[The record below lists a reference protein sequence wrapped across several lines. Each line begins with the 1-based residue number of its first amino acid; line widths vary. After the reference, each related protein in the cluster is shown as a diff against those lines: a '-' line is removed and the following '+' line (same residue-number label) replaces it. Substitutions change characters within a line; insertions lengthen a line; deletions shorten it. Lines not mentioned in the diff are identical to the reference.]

1 MTCAMRYVRR
11 PRKSTVLHR
20 RRHIFLYC
28 ALHNHRSVGR
38 IVIFYPD
45 DRTTKRR
52 VSRGYAL
59 LYHAYELQRSWL
71 NSASAFAS
79 IGVEMLNNPAN
90 PFNYIGPMG
99 YMNIGPVAASALE
112 VFAHATASYGKPAWN
127 LEAIEVDGVADSVV
141 EATVVNRPFGDLK
154 EFYRENLPD
163 DAPRMLV
170 VAPMSGHY
178 ATLLRGTV
186 ERMLQNYRVFVTD
199 WADAKTVPLHEGTF
213 DLDDY
218 MDYVIGF
225 LEHIGEGAHVM
236 AVCQP
241 SVPVFAATAIM
252 NRDAHPCAPRTLTM
266 MGGPIDTRC
275 SPTSVNDLAMDRPIE
290 WFRHNVIATVPMQ
303 YRGAGRRVYPG
314 FMQLAGFMSMNLGNH
329 MMSHYEM
336 FKHLTVGD
344 DESAQ
349 ATKDFYDEYRSVCDM
364 TAEFYLQT
372 VQEVFQDH
380 ALPNGTFLHRGK
392 RVDLGDITRTALL
405 AIEGERDDISGLGQT
420 KAALR
425 LTPRLDASKKRY
437 YMAEGAGHYGIFN
450 GSRWREKIAPVVE
463 EFIAAHG

>member
-1 MTCAMRYVRR
+1 M
-11 PRKSTVLHR
+11 
-20 RRHIFLYC
+20 
-28 ALHNHRSVGR
+28 
-38 IVIFYPD
+38 
-45 DRTTKRR
+45 
-52 VSRGYAL
+52 
-59 LYHAYELQRSWL
+59 LYHAHELQRSWL
-71 NSASAFAS
+71 NSASTFAS

-90 PFNYIGPMG
+90 PLNYVGPMG
-99 YMNIGPVAASALE
+99 YMNIGPIAASALE
-112 VFAHATASYGKPAWN
+112 VFAHATATYGKPAWN
-127 LEAIEVDGVADSVV
+127 IESVDAGGESHPVIES
-141 EATVVNRPFGDLK
+141 TVVNMPFGDLK
-154 EFYRENLPD
+154 EFYREDLPE
-163 DAPRMLV
+163 DAPRLLV

-186 ERMLQNYRVFVTD
+186 ERMLENYRVFVTD
-199 WADAKTVPLHEGTF
+199 WADAKTVPLHEGEF

-218 MDYVIGF
+218 IDYVIAY
-225 LEHIGEGAHVM
+225 LEHIGPGANVM

-252 NRDAHPCAPRTLTM
+252 NADKHPCTPKTLTM

-275 SPTSVNDLAMDRPIE
+275 SPTSVNDLAMERPIE
-290 WFRHNVIATVPMQ
+290 WFRHSVIATVPMQ

-372 VQEVFQDH
+372 VEEVFQAH
-380 ALPNGTFLHRGK
+380 SLPNGTFVHRDK
-392 RVDLGDITRTALL
+392 PVDLADITQTALL

-420 KAALR
+420 KAALD
-425 LTPRLDASKKRY
+425 LTPKLSDRKKRY

-450 GSRWREKIAPVVE
+450 GSKWRGKIAPVVE

>member
-1 MTCAMRYVRR
+1 M
-11 PRKSTVLHR
+11 
-20 RRHIFLYC
+20 
-28 ALHNHRSVGR
+28 
-38 IVIFYPD
+38 
-45 DRTTKRR
+45 
-52 VSRGYAL
+52 

-71 NSASAFAS
+71 NSASSWAS
-79 IGVEMLNNPAN
+79 IGAEMLSNPAN
-90 PFNYIGPMG
+90 PFNYGPLGYLGLGPM
-99 YMNIGPVAASALE
+99 AASALE
-112 VFAHATASYGKPAWN
+112 VFAHAAAPYGKPAWGI
-127 LEAIEVDGVADSVV
+127 EAVELDGTSHPVV
-141 EATVVNRPFGDLK
+141 ESTVVNRPFGDLK
-154 EFYRENLPD
+154 EFYRESLPE
-163 DAPRMLV
+163 DAPRLLV

-186 ERMLQNYRVFVTD
+186 ERMLERYRVFVTD
-199 WADAKTVPLHEGTF
+199 WSDAKTVPLHEGTF

-218 MDYVIGF
+218 IDYVIGF
-225 LEHIGEGAHVM
+225 LEHIGPDETGGGAHVM

-252 NRDAHPCAPRTLTM
+252 NRDAHLCTPKTLTM

-275 SPTSVNDLAMDRPIE
+275 SPTSVNDLAMERPIE

-344 DESAQ
+344 QDSAQ

-372 VQEVFQDH
+372 VEEVFQTH
-380 ALPNGTFLHRGK
+380 ALPNGTFVHRGK
-392 RVDLGDITRTALL
+392 RVDLGDITATALL

-420 KAALR
+420 KAALD
-425 LTPRLDASKKRY
+425 LTPKLSDRKKRY

-450 GSRWREKIAPVVE
+450 GSRWRTKIAPVVE

>member
-1 MTCAMRYVRR
+1 M
-11 PRKSTVLHR
+11 
-20 RRHIFLYC
+20 
-28 ALHNHRSVGR
+28 
-38 IVIFYPD
+38 
-45 DRTTKRR
+45 
-52 VSRGYAL
+52 
-59 LYHAYELQRSWL
+59 LYHLHELQRSWL
-71 NSASAFAS
+71 SSASTFAS
-79 IGVEMLNNPAN
+79 IGSEMLSNPAL
-90 PFNYIGPMG
+90 PFG
-99 YMNIGPVAASALE
+99 YMGMGQMASSALE
-112 VFAHATASYGKPAWN
+112 VFAHATATYGKPAWG
-127 LEAIEVDGVADSVV
+127 IEHVTVGREEYPVV
-141 EATVVNRPFGDLK
+141 EATVLNKPFGDLK
-154 EFYRENLPD
+154 RFHREGLPD

-170 VAPMSGHY
+170 VAPMSGHH

-186 ERMLQNYRVFVTD
+186 ERMLQSYVVFVTD
-199 WADAKTVPLHEGTF
+199 WADARDVPLHEGEF

-218 MDYVIGF
+218 IDYVIDF
-225 LEHIGEGAHVM
+225 LEHIGPDKDGGGAHVM

-252 NRDAHPCAPRTLTM
+252 NRDGHECAPKTLTM

-290 WFRHNVIATVPMQ
+290 WFRHNVIATVPVQ
-303 YRGAGRRVYPG
+303 YRGSGRKVYPG

-336 FKHLTVGD
+336 FKHLNKGD
-344 DESAQ
+344 DASAQ

-372 VQEVFQDH
+372 VEEVFQNH
-380 ALPNGTFLHRGK
+380 SIPNGTFMHRGK
-392 RVDLGDITRTALL
+392 RVDLGDITKTALL

-420 KAALR
+420 RAALE
-425 LTPRLDASKKRY
+425 LTPNLDASKKRY

-450 GSRWREKIAPVVE
+450 GSKWRGRIAPVVE